1 MVMSIIVGDNNNDII
16 VRMTALMTNINSNK
30 SNNNNRNRVRNT
42 T

>member
-1 MVMSIIVGDNNNDII
+1 MSIIVGDNNNDII

-30 SNNNNRNRVRNT
+30 SNNNNNRNRVRNT